1 VDRILTSGPVPTWL
15 GCEVRCEFVL
25 LSLVNIL
32 HGAIRKEG
40 DQAVRQTDG
49 KGNGDNAKG
58 SCFINDNDQPPDQTI
73 TLTELASV
81 MRDCSGLR

>member
-1 VDRILTSGPVPTWL
+1 
-15 GCEVRCEFVL
+15 
-25 LSLVNIL
+25 
-32 HGAIRKEG
+32 
-40 DQAVRQTDG
+40 VRQTDG
-49 KGNGDNAKG
+49 KGNGDNAKD